1 MTRDDFEEKRITL
14 IVKVT
19 ELKGYIRFTCN
30 IKAESKEKIIEML
43 EDIHEELREK

>member
-1 MTRDDFEEKRITL
+1 MTSDDLEKKRIGL

-19 ELKGYIRFTCN
+19 ELKGYIRFACN

-43 EDIHEELREK
+43 EDIYKELKEK